1 MDAIQLT
8 IHHFP
13 KNKQKYYFQ
22 SLDLIDV
29 VFNTSELDINLSE
42 VKEILNRGSIYN
54 NSYVT
59 IKKVNKYDKMRLCVN
74 DGVTDKG
81 KIIVKWISL

>member
-13 KNKQKYYFQ
+13 KNKQKYFFQ

-29 VFNTSELDINLSE
+29 VFNTSELDINLSD
-42 VKEILNRGSIYN
+42 VDSLLKRGAIYN

>member
-29 VFNTSELDINLSE
+29 VFNTSELDINLSDL
-42 VKEILNRGSIYN
+42 KEILNRGAIYN